1 MKLDLKLLKKIF
13 LAERPPGKEQEA
25 ISLILNYCK
34 NIQNLTYKLD
44 SENNLFIT
52 KNTNNQKY
60 VSCMIAHMDSIIT
73 HKGDRLISIRNG
85 EIRGFQKSD
94 HTQCSLG
101 ADDGIGICI
110 VLQLLKELEDVKVIF
125 TTQEEIG
132 GIGAYAACY
141 NKDFFKNINFFI
153 QADRRGTFDLIT
165 PLKTGEFSDIHG
177 SIHIAK
183 GIADDIQIATEG
195 KDLNL
200 YIKGNCDL
208 TTANAQMYVFG
219 LLSKNIK
226 TPLGAVGNMSLNTLF
241 NLIPGIDLEAQ
252 SPFINDINKINRAI
266 LIIVILREIYAQ
278 LICFCTRIE
287 HKINDIAVISIARLG
302 VRTIIS
308 RSMRQSYRTYHVEVW

>member
-60 VSCMIAHMDSIIT
+60 VSCIIAHMDSIIT
-73 HKGDRLISIRNG
+73 HKGERLISIRNG

-110 VLQLLKELEDVKVIF
+110 ALQLLNELEDIKVIF

-132 GIGAYAACY
+132 GIGAYTACY

-153 QADRRGTFDLIT
+153 QADRRGNSDLIT
-165 PLKTGEFSDIHG
+165 DTNGIKSGSIDFISDISDLSEKYG
-177 SIHIAK
+177 YK
-183 GIADDIQIATEG
+183 ENMGTFTDVGIFSEEF
-195 KDLNL
+195 K
-200 YIKGNCDL
+200 
-208 TTANAQMYVFG
+208 
-219 LLSKNIK
+219 LSGVNISC
-226 TPLGAVGNMSLNTLF
+226 GYR
-241 NLIPGIDLEAQ
+241 D
-252 SPFINDINKINRAI
+252 
-266 LIIVILREIYAQ
+266 
-278 LICFCTRIE
+278 E
-287 HKINDIAVISIARLG
+287 HQRVEY
-302 VRTIIS
+302 TIIQDAENCLNYIHDILVKLNNHNPYPIEIIQPNWMYCGDAFYQEIEYHCS
-308 RSMRQSYRTYHVEVW
+308 RCRDFDCLSCKWYNML

>member
-60 VSCMIAHMDSIIT
+60 VSCIIAHMDSIIT
-73 HKGDRLISIRNG
+73 HKGERLISIRNG

-110 VLQLLKELEDVKVIF
+110 VLQLLNELEDIKVIF

-132 GIGAYAACY
+132 GIGAYTACY

-153 QADRRGTFDLIT
+153 QADRRGNSDLIT
-165 PLKTGEFSDIHG
+165 DTNGIKSGSIDFISDISDLSEKYG
-177 SIHIAK
+177 YK
-183 GIADDIQIATEG
+183 ENMGTFTDVGIFSEEF
-195 KDLNL
+195 K
-200 YIKGNCDL
+200 
-208 TTANAQMYVFG
+208 
-219 LLSKNIK
+219 LSGVNISC
-226 TPLGAVGNMSLNTLF
+226 GYR
-241 NLIPGIDLEAQ
+241 D
-252 SPFINDINKINRAI
+252 
-266 LIIVILREIYAQ
+266 
-278 LICFCTRIE
+278 E
-287 HKINDIAVISIARLG
+287 HQRVEY
-302 VRTIIS
+302 TIIQDAENCLNYIHDILVKLNNHNPYPIEIIQPNWMYCGDTFYQEIEYHCS
-308 RSMRQSYRTYHVEVW
+308 RCRDFDCLSCKWYNML

>member
-60 VSCMIAHMDSIIT
+60 VSCIIAHMDSIIT
-73 HKGDRLISIRNG
+73 HKGERLISIRNN

-101 ADDGIGICI
+101 ADDGIGMCI
-110 VLQLLKELEDVKVIF
+110 ALQLLNELEDVKVIF

-132 GIGAYAACY
+132 GIGAYTACY

-153 QADRRGTFDLIT
+153 QADRKGNSDLIT
-165 PLKTGEFSDIHG
+165 NTNGIKSGAADFVFDISD
-177 SIHIAK
+177 
-183 GIADDIQIATEG
+183 
-195 KDLNL
+195 
-200 YIKGNCDL
+200 
-208 TTANAQMYVFG
+208 
-219 LLSKNIK
+219 LSKKYGYKENVGTFTDVGIFAEEFEISGVNISCGYK
-226 TPLGAVGNMSLNTLF
+226 DEHTKLEYTVISDVENCLNY
-241 NLIPGIDLEAQ
+241 IHD
-252 SPFINDINKINRAI
+252 I
-266 LIIVILREIYAQ
+266 LIKLNNHSPYTIEIAQ
-278 LICFCTRIE
+278 PNWVYYNDDFYQEIE
-287 HKINDIAVISIARLG
+287 YNC
-302 VRTIIS
+302 S
-308 RSMRQSYRTYHVEVW
+308 RCRDFDCLNCKWYNML